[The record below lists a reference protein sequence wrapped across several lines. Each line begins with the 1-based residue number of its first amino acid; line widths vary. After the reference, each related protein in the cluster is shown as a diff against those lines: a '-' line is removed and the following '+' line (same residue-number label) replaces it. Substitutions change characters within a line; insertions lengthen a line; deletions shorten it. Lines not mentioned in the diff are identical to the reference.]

1 LLFLFGM
8 VAAAAKDLEQKY
20 NDGSLDDD
28 VDQDPAIDSA
38 LKVHSDMIRARACG
52 SVWLTLVRDR
62 VMFLNSEP
70 KRRNCT
76 RLKTFRRFVAVVLS
90 L

>member
-1 LLFLFGM
+1 MLFLFGM

-38 LKVHSDMIRARACG
+38 LKVHSDTI
-52 SVWLTLVRDR
+52 
-62 VMFLNSEP
+62 
-70 KRRNCT
+70 
-76 RLKTFRRFVAVVLS
+76 
-90 L
+90 